1 MISTY
6 LEEDHGGDLLGRER
20 LGLAEVLNLNL
31 GLSAI
36 VNDLEG
42 PRLNILL
49 DGGVIEA
56 ATDKTPVAD
65 RLATQLIFRR
75 E

>member
-6 LEEDHGGDLLGRER
+6 LEEDHGGDFLGRER

-56 ATDKTPVAD
+56 ATDKTPVAG
-65 RLATQLIFRR
+65 RLATQLIFL
-75 E
+75 